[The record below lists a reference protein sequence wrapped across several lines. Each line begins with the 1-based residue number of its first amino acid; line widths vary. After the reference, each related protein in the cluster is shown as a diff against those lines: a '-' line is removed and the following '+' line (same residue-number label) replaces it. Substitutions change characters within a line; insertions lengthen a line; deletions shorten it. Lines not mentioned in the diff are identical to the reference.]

1 MALLD
6 RFHCTYIFLDML
18 ITSNFKPLFLF
29 RLALAEDEV
38 RTLRSKAGLLT
49 DYDTQVRR
57 LRDDI
62 ALLTARRDS
71 LLRSS
76 PIKDDTILPSKDESK
91 RNGPG

>member
-1 MALLD
+1 M
-6 RFHCTYIFLDML
+6 
-18 ITSNFKPLFLF
+18 F

-71 LLRSS
+71 LLRTST
-76 PIKDDTILPSKDESK
+76 IKDKDDSFLSSKDESK

>member
-1 MALLD
+1 M
-6 RFHCTYIFLDML
+6 
-18 ITSNFKPLFLF
+18 SNNKQFVLF

-71 LLRSS
+71 LLRTSAIKYDSILSS
-76 PIKDDTILPSKDESK
+76 TKDESK
-91 RNGPG
+91 RSGPG

>member
-1 MALLD
+1 M
-6 RFHCTYIFLDML
+6 
-18 ITSNFKPLFLF
+18 F

-71 LLRSS
+71 LFRTST
-76 PIKDDTILPSKDESK
+76 IKDESISSSKDESK

>member
-1 MALLD
+1 M
-6 RFHCTYIFLDML
+6 
-18 ITSNFKPLFLF
+18 FLF

-71 LLRSS
+71 LLRTS
-76 PIKDDTILPSKDESK
+76 TIKDESILSTKDEPK

>member
-1 MALLD
+1 
-6 RFHCTYIFLDML
+6 ML
-18 ITSNFKPLFLF
+18 SNCKPFVLF

-71 LLRSS
+71 LQNAQTFFL
-76 PIKDDTILPSKDESK
+76 KDEKINFDYGKMLLLIAKLSV
-91 RNGPG
+91 RN